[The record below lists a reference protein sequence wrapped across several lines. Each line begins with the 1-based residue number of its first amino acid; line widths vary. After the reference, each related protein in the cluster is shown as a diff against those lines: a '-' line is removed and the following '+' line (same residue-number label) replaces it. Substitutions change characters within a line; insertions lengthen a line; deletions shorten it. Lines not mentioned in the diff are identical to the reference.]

1 MIGVMPEADTTKHE
15 NTEAGTTL
23 VLFFF
28 CIMTPVFSYKIMAAK
43 GLKAE

>member
-1 MIGVMPEADTTKHE
+1 MIIGAMPEADTTKHE

-28 CIMTPVFSYKIMAAK
+28 
-43 GLKAE
+43 